1 MMMLPA
7 TTASPPNFFTPRR
20 RPSVSR
26 PLRDEPPAFLCA
38 MGGVSCSGG
47 CDGGDAQHGHVLAM
61 AVLAAAVLPA
71 ALLEDDHLVQ
81 AVLRDDGRRHFGAGH
96 GWGAKG
102 HAGLA
107 ANGQNIGEG
116 DRGARL

>member
-1 MMMLPA
+1 MMMFPA

-38 MGGVSCSGG
+38 MGCVSCSGG
-47 CDGGDAQHGHVLAM
+47 DVGDAQHGHVLAM

-71 ALLEDDHLVQ
+71 AFLKDDHLVQ

-96 GWGAKG
+96 GWGAEG

-116 DRGARL
+116 DGGA